1 MTGDAE
7 FNEVFFDD
15 VRVPLENVVGRRGE
29 GWKIANTTLR
39 HERDMLGS
47 AATSESLYEGVVQV
61 MQEESCDGSRAIDSP
76 MLRDALIAL
85 QARTL
90 AMKCHAMRLLTA
102 RVRGESAGVAGLVS
116 KLVGCQLNHD
126 LAGLA
131 IDALGERGVLY
142 RGADRARDGGR
153 WQFQYMFQ
161 LGLIIGGGTAQIQKN
176 IIAERGLGMP
186 REPKPARPEEDE
198 KR

>member
-1 MTGDAE
+1 MSGAIGE
-7 FNEVFFDD
+7 NSFNQVFFRD
-15 VRVPLENVVGRRGE
+15 VRVPRENLVGKRGE

-47 AATSESLYEGVVQV
+47 AATSESLFHGLVRTLQ
-61 MQEESCDGSRAIDSP
+61 QERVDGRRAIDDP
-76 MLRDALIAL
+76 VLRDRLASL

-90 AMKCHAMRLLTA
+90 AMRCHALRLLGA
-102 RVRGESAGVAGLVS
+102 RVRGESAGVAGLVT
-116 KLVGCQLNHD
+116 KLNGCQLNHD

-131 IDALGERGVLY
+131 IDGMGEAGTLY
-142 RGADRARDGGR
+142 RGAARARDGGR
-153 WQFQYMFQ
+153 WLFHWMFQ

-186 REPKPARPEEDE
+186 REPR
-198 KR
+198 